1 MKFLKRLL
9 SKRNNAG
16 FTLLEVVVSVG
27 LMGLLIVSMTVFVTP
42 VLKVAAGNKMDV
54 RATILAET
62 LDSYLNRNIMNSKA
76 VVVFTGVANFAKP
89 AQKTT
94 DLNSIYAS
102 NELKELTDNLNTNL
116 SRYGANSY
124 EIRCVGIN
132 WSTDERTNDQKYMLT
147 LYKIAKAAEDKLRIV
162 GQNEI
167 FEDCFYDG
175 LFPTVEIEQ
184 VTNDEGAVVQALK
197 VNVDV
202 FDNAGMSSIVF
213 RGNGYTKLVNG
224 DFIKTKSIRTP
235 EDDEHADVYI
245 FYVIRKTF

>member
-16 FTLLEVVVSVG
+16 FTLLEVVISVG
-27 LMGLLIVSMTVFVTP
+27 LMGLLIVSMTIFVTP
-42 VLKVAAGNKMDV
+42 VLRAAAGTQKDN

-76 VVVFTGVANFAKP
+76 VVVFTGVANFASP
-89 AQKTT
+89 TQKTT
-94 DLNSIYAS
+94 DLNAIYAS
-102 NELKELTDNLNTNL
+102 DELKELTDNLNTNL

-124 EIRCVGIN
+124 EIRCIGVN
-132 WSTDERTNDQKYMLT
+132 WNTDERTNDQKYMLT
-147 LYKIAKAAEDKLRIV
+147 LYKIDKAAEDKLRIV
-162 GQNEI
+162 DQNEI

-175 LFPTVEIEQ
+175 LFPIVEIEQ

-202 FDNAGMSSIVF
+202 FDNATMSSIVF
-213 RGNGYTKLVNG
+213 TGSGYTKLVNG
-224 DFIKTKSIRTP
+224 DFIKTKSVRTP
-235 EDDEHADVYI
+235 DEGEHADAYI